1 MSVEEEMMVKPRLKN
16 PQTKDYQ
23 GWASVLWQTDVCCR
37 CRKSNQTNLSMALFV
52 SQKNNI
58 KHFLL
63 FTILEAGRN
72 GLQDITFKKKRTW
85 FDDEWNM
92 SMERKKE
99 EQERMTVSTCCPL
112 LLGVGK
118 RPMILWC
125 HTDLFSQTI
134 RPHLK
139 GVSLPCQQG
148 ELLCPGGMCPMTHR
162 LLSPTLDA
170 QWFTHTCTHKQP
182 HAAAVHRSYVVQT
195 HTHTYTQTHCASVG
209 TQCSACTKNGLQGG
223 CGGGM
228 MEMLPGDRYPNTA
241 LTLVTPVAGWINGSI
256 DTHGQSETTEL
267 RHKDK
272 GG

>member
-1 MSVEEEMMVKPRLKN
+1 MV
-16 PQTKDYQ
+16 
-23 GWASVLWQTDVCCR
+23 
-37 CRKSNQTNLSMALFV
+37 RKTL
-52 SQKNNI
+52 
-58 KHFLL
+58 
-63 FTILEAGRN
+63 R
-72 GLQDITFKKKRTW
+72 FKKKWTW
-85 FDDEWNM
+85 FDNEWNM
-92 SMERKKE
+92 SMGRKKE
-99 EQERMTVSTCCPL
+99 EQERKTVSTCCPPP
-112 LLGVGK
+112 VGWK
-118 RPMILWC
+118 REILWC

-134 RPHLK
+134 RPHLR
-139 GVSLPCQQG
+139 GVSLPRQQG

-182 HAAAVHRSYVVQT
+182 HAAAVHWSNVVQT
-195 HTHTYTQTHCASVG
+195 HTRTYTQTHCASVG

-228 MEMLPGDRYPNTA
+228 MEMLPGDWYPNTA

-256 DTHGQSETTEL
+256 DTHGQSETTQL